1 MRYIFKVVCDQVP
14 HGLLIINLLIGTVQ
28 VTPFIHDCGVS
39 GTHSGVIFESV
50 SIIVSPLHHT
60 PLFKLGFQNRH
71 LP

>member
-39 GTHSGVIFESV
+39 GTHSGVTWTHHIHD
-50 SIIVSPLHHT
+50 SITSCIITLYFTAMHIYE
-60 PLFKLGFQNRH
+60 
-71 LP
+71 